1 MLDER
6 NWCFKIFDTESY
18 CFYIAQ
24 NFFQV
29 IKMNNLLWNN
39 DSFYKC
45 KIIFINFIVEN
56 QKLLDFFKML
66 NYSEIK
72 IFLNCDNLLFHW
84 TF

>member
-1 MLDER
+1 MLDKEELKFSAYFQ
-6 NWCFKIFDTESY
+6 NIDNETY

-29 IKMNNLLWNN
+29 INMNNLLWNS

-56 QKLLDFFKML
+56 QDLLNFVSVKL
-66 NYSEIK
+66 
-72 IFLNCDNLLFHW
+72 
-84 TF
+84 